1 MPTWDLSDPA
11 PLMIDVSWDAFQP
24 LEYCTNEYFVFKI
37 ENATDGKDVEK
48 AFQIVQLN
56 GIAQIKVQTLD
67 PQHEKLW

>member
-1 MPTWDLSDPA
+1 
-11 PLMIDVSWDAFQP
+11 
-24 LEYCTNEYFVFKI
+24 VFKI
-37 ENATDGKDVEK
+37 VNATDGKEVEK